1 MALAT
6 EAPDPRTFQSWED
19 AFKYPVP
26 VVRKLEQQLRT
37 NADDN
42 REKLRSLVGASYRDL
57 LDTAETIIDMEVRM
71 EQVETK
77 LSRLGQSCNSRGL
90 ERISGNAVKMDT
102 HSKSRDVERYTFAS
116 QLSVLRNAPLVM
128 TRLIKSEGSYLLIAK
143 VLVISR
149 LLHKALSQSK
159 NKPPIVDQLWERL
172 LSVRRKLLR
181 RIDKQLASA
190 SSETASLVESMS
202 AYALAT
208 SSAPTDVLQHFH
220 KVRLEKMSSELRQG
234 GDELAKHGIGALKL
248 CIQTC
253 LDTQTVFPR
262 RLAEALAKLKTH
274 PLIQDPD
281 VRSLQELNLDV
292 HDRWIGDEAR
302 NYTPWPRHDELQR
315 PDAERILHRWSKDA
329 ISIFLKGI
337 KKALEEEVRLKEV
350 ASLRQDLIETWI
362 LSGSRMA
369 GVKAANVLDDL
380 RDTMNEK
387 LESIVRSRTKGLQG
401 VVSELTDRLETLP
414 SSRDA
419 SSLSLW
425 STTSKASDLSNGAQA
440 FKTTIL
446 NTYQGRDQSVTAV
459 TSAFDKWM
467 DSVLEVKGIVKSMKE
482 ARWDD
487 TFADDDNDDSDDEFA
502 DSKQTLL
509 SDDDPRLL
517 EDVTQEAL
525 SDALQSLG
533 KEFAKVVNSS
543 TTDEDERSVQ
553 KSVFILRVVRE
564 VGDRIPRLR
573 LQDKS
578 TPFASPFTTEILQPL
593 HIAVATSIVEP
604 TIIAYQKTLAASTRF
619 RSNNHILWEGHPALP
634 SHPSP
639 SAFRFLR
646 GLNTNM
652 GSLGSDLWAP
662 GCVSVLKSKIH
673 DAVLKLFEEHVE
685 KLKATPTNTSK
696 PFNDTDAEGDDAA
709 NEEVET
715 EQVKSAQTSS
725 AREGEARDHRYK
737 QLLFDAL
744 YIQRVIS
751 SSSSDEKKGDG
762 GIVESLKPS
771 PLIEIADLDDAVM
784 NRLRKSAADYAKK
797 TYLLF
802 ALLLSA

>member
-19 AFKYPVP
+19 AFKYPIP

-77 LSRLGQSCNSRGL
+77 LSRVGQSCNSRGL
-90 ERISGNAVKMDT
+90 ERICGNTVKMDT
-102 HSKSRDVERYTFAS
+102 HSRSRDVERYTFAS
-116 QLSVLRNAPLVM
+116 QLAVLRNAPLVM
-128 TRLIKSEGSYLLIAK
+128 TRLIKREGSYLLIAK
-143 VLVISR
+143 MLVISR

-159 NKPPIVDQLWERL
+159 TKPPIVDQLWERL

-181 RIDKQLASA
+181 RIDKQLASTTG
-190 SSETASLVESMS
+190 ETTSLVESMS

-208 SSAPTDVLQHFH
+208 SSAPTDVLQHFL
-220 KVRLEKMSSELRQG
+220 KVRLDKMNSELKQG
-234 GDELAKHGIGALKL
+234 GDELAKHGISALKL

-253 LDTQTVFPR
+253 LDTQTIFPR
-262 RLAEALAKLKTH
+262 RLAEALAKLKAH

-281 VRSLQELNLDV
+281 VRGLQELTLDV

-315 PDAERILHRWSKDA
+315 PDAERILHRWSKEA
-329 ISIFLKGI
+329 ISLFLKGI
-337 KKALEEEVRLKEV
+337 KKALEHEVRLKEV

-387 LESIVRSRTKGLQG
+387 LESIVRSRTQGLQG
-401 VVSELTDRLETLP
+401 VVSDLTHRLKTLP
-414 SSRDA
+414 SSSES

-425 STTSKASDLSNGAQA
+425 STTSRASDLSNGAQA

-446 NTYQGRDQSVTAV
+446 NTYQGRDQSVIAV

-467 DSVLEVKGIVKSMKE
+467 ESVLEVKGIVKSMKE

-487 TFADDDNDDSDDEFA
+487 TFADDDDDVTDDEFA

-533 KEFAKVVNSS
+533 KGFAKVVETS
-543 TTDEDERSVQ
+543 TIDENDRSVQ
-553 KSVFILRVVRE
+553 MSVFILRVVRE

-578 TPFASPFTTEILQPL
+578 TPFASPFTTDILQPL
-593 HIAVATSIVEP
+593 HVAVATSIVEP
-604 TIIAYQKTLAASTRF
+604 TITAYQKALVAST
-619 RSNNHILWEGHPALP
+619 NVKTNHHVLWEGNPALP

-646 GLNTNM
+646 ALNTNL

-662 GCVSVLKSKIH
+662 SCVAVLKSKVY
-673 DAVLKLFEEHVE
+673 DAVRKLLEEHVE
-685 KLKATPTNTSK
+685 IIKATPVNTS
-696 PFNDTDAEGDDAA
+696 NGMEDAKANGDDAA
-709 NEEVET
+709 NEEVEHSETT
-715 EQVKSAQTSS
+715 EVAALGTQEV
-725 AREGEARDHRYK
+725 RDHSYK

-744 YIQRVIS
+744 YIQRVIAG
-751 SSSSDEKKGDG
+751 SDDKKDG
-762 GIVESLKPS
+762 LVDSLRTT
-771 PLIEIADLDDAVM
+771 EIAHLDDVAI

-802 ALLLSA
+802 ALLV